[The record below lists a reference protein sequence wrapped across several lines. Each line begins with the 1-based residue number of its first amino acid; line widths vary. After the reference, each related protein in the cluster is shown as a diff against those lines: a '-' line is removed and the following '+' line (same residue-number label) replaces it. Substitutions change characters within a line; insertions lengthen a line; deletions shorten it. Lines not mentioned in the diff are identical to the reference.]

1 MVNVTELRPGNY
13 FIDENNLYQVL
24 DILLNKT
31 AMRKMVAKVKVK
43 NVRTGTINELAR
55 NSGYMVENVRLD
67 KRQMQY
73 LYDTGDFFVFMDQ
86 ETYEQVEIPAERLQ
100 WEKQFLKGDEVVEIT
115 SYDGEIL
122 GVNLPA
128 KVTLKITQCDP
139 GVRGDTVNKPTKP
152 ATLETG
158 LVVRVPLFIEEGE
171 EVLVRTDNGEYDG
184 RAQQVQSML
193 DWWQGLL
200 LFIGGLLVGGVAA
213 FFITR
218 YLFQKQ
224 LRENPPVNEKMIRA
238 MFRSMGRTPSE
249 KQIREIMRNMNQK

>member
-43 NVRTGTINELAR
+43 NVRTGTINEIAR
-55 NSGYMVENVRLD
+55 NSGYMVENIRLD

-73 LYDTGDFFVFMDQ
+73 LYDSGDFLVFMDQ
-86 ETYEQVEIPAERLQ
+86 GTYEQVEIPVSRLE

-122 GVNLPA
+122 GINLPA

-184 RAQQVQSML
+184 RA
-193 DWWQGLL
+193 
-200 LFIGGLLVGGVAA
+200 
-213 FFITR
+213 
-218 YLFQKQ
+218 
-224 LRENPPVNEKMIRA
+224 
-238 MFRSMGRTPSE
+238 
-249 KQIREIMRNMNQK
+249 

>member
-73 LYDTGDFFVFMDQ
+73 LYDSGDFLVFMDQ
-86 ETYEQVEIPAERLQ
+86 ETYEQVEIPVERLK
-100 WEKQFLKGDEVVEIT
+100 WEKQFLKGDEIVEIT
-115 SYDGEIL
+115 SYEGEIL

-184 RAQQVQSML
+184 RA
-193 DWWQGLL
+193 
-200 LFIGGLLVGGVAA
+200 
-213 FFITR
+213 
-218 YLFQKQ
+218 
-224 LRENPPVNEKMIRA
+224 
-238 MFRSMGRTPSE
+238 
-249 KQIREIMRNMNQK
+249 

>member
-1 MVNVTELRPGNY
+1 
-13 FIDENNLYQVL
+13 
-24 DILLNKT
+24 
-31 AMRKMVAKVKVK
+31 MRKMVAKVKVK

-73 LYDTGDFFVFMDQ
+73 LYDSGDFFVFMDQ

-171 EVLVRTDNGEYDG
+171 EVLVRTDTGEYDG
-184 RAQQVQSML
+184 RA
-193 DWWQGLL
+193 
-200 LFIGGLLVGGVAA
+200 
-213 FFITR
+213 
-218 YLFQKQ
+218 
-224 LRENPPVNEKMIRA
+224 
-238 MFRSMGRTPSE
+238 
-249 KQIREIMRNMNQK
+249 

>member
-43 NVRTGTINELAR
+43 NVRTGTINEIAR
-55 NSGYMVENVRLD
+55 NSGYMVENIRLD

-73 LYDTGDFFVFMDQ
+73 LYDSGDFLVFMDQ
-86 ETYEQVEIPAERLQ
+86 ETYEQVEIPVSRLE
-100 WEKQFLKGDEVVEIT
+100 WEKQVLKGDEVVEIT

-122 GVNLPA
+122 GINLPA

-184 RAQQVQSML
+184 RA
-193 DWWQGLL
+193 
-200 LFIGGLLVGGVAA
+200 
-213 FFITR
+213 
-218 YLFQKQ
+218 
-224 LRENPPVNEKMIRA
+224 
-238 MFRSMGRTPSE
+238 
-249 KQIREIMRNMNQK
+249 

>member
-13 FIDENNLYQVL
+13 FIDEGNLYQVL

-73 LYDTGDFFVFMDQ
+73 LYDSGDFLVFMDQ
-86 ETYEQVEIPAERLQ
+86 ETYDQVDIPVERLQ

-115 SYDGEIL
+115 SYEGEIL

-171 EVLVRTDNGEYDG
+171 EVLVRTDTGEYDS
-184 RAQQVQSML
+184 RA
-193 DWWQGLL
+193 
-200 LFIGGLLVGGVAA
+200 
-213 FFITR
+213 
-218 YLFQKQ
+218 
-224 LRENPPVNEKMIRA
+224 
-238 MFRSMGRTPSE
+238 
-249 KQIREIMRNMNQK
+249 

>member
-73 LYDTGDFFVFMDQ
+73 LYDSGDFLVFMDQ
-86 ETYEQVEIPAERLQ
+86 ETYDQVEIPVERLQ

-115 SYDGEIL
+115 SYEGEIL

-128 KVTLKITQCDP
+128 KVVLKITQCDP

-171 EVLVRTDNGEYDG
+171 EVLVRTDTGEYDG
-184 RAQQVQSML
+184 RA
-193 DWWQGLL
+193 
-200 LFIGGLLVGGVAA
+200 
-213 FFITR
+213 
-218 YLFQKQ
+218 
-224 LRENPPVNEKMIRA
+224 
-238 MFRSMGRTPSE
+238 
-249 KQIREIMRNMNQK
+249 